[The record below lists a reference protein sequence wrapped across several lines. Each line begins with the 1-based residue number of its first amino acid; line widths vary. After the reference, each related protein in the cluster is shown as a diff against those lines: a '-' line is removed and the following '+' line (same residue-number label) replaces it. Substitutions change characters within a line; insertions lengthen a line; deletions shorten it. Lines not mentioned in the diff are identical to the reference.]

1 MVAAVLARHDDLGAL
16 HERIGQGGTFTAEEL
31 AELTHL
37 PLELL
42 TKREH
47 GMVVGAPPSI
57 IIDILVAQHVATQA
71 VDAKVATL
79 PWLGNPTSDLQY
91 LPQDGYV
98 RHYQNGSVYY
108 TSTFGAHEVHGAI
121 RDFYFRLGG
130 PGSYLGLPQTDELS
144 SGDVRYSNF
153 QGGTIYWKDDDHG
166 AFMTPSYSPDVERGY
181 STGIYLLS
189 KGTGFTPGGRV
200 SLWLVNEGPA
210 PESVGG
216 AYAGADGRFGIPDPY
231 PFFAKFRDGDHPLS
245 TARAIDEATGKR
257 SDYPLSYSVL

>member
-31 AELTHL
+31 AELAHL
-37 PLELL
+37 PLEL
-42 TKREH
+42 TKYEH
-47 GMVVGAPPSI
+47 GMVSSVPPDVLL
-57 IIDILVAQHVATQA
+57 DILVAHHVATQA

-79 PWLGNPTSDLQY
+79 PWIGNPVSDLQY

-108 TSTFGAHEVHGAI
+108 TSTFGAHEVHGLI
-121 RDFYFRLGG
+121 RDFYFAMGG
-130 PGSYLGLPQTDELS
+130 SSSYLGLPQTDELS
-144 SGDVRYSNF
+144 SGGTRYSNF
-153 QGGTIYWKDDDHG
+153 QGGTIYYSDNH
-166 AFMTPSYSPDVERGY
+166 AHMEPSYSPVVERGF

-200 SLWLVNEGPA
+200 SLWIVNEGLA

-231 PFFAKFRDGDHPLS
+231 PYFAKFRDGDHPLS

-257 SDYPLSYSVL
+257 SDYPLSYAVL